1 MTERYNYLMDLL
13 EEIDKGSETIAP
25 NDEDLELALHEIYF
39 EGDSKKLEK
48 LVHVL
53 TNIYFKNGK
62 FKTYLEAF
70 EETIT
75 DLYNDYGQIDERY
88 FNEKEKNNIKKFYTD
103 SIKRAIINN

>member
-1 MTERYNYLMDLL
+1 MIQCYNYLMDLL
-13 EEIDKGSETIAP
+13 EEIGKGSKTIP

-75 DLYNDYGQIDERY
+75 DLYNDYEQVDKFY
-88 FNEKEKNNIKKFYTD
+88 FNEKEKENIRRFYRNSMETFVHNN
-103 SIKRAIINN
+103 